1 MSRQGHKETERIKRV
16 MAKMEINIMKT
27 ASFSAIWTDKLEAE
41 IKRRSV
47 EPYPMEF
54 HYGSDDFES
63 FKAAVAQGI
72 DSHLEAIFFE
82 QGNGM
87 SGRLKFTVSADT
99 LHVLIRRLMES
110 GEENAESLASGIC
123 STLEIELI

>member
-16 MAKMEINIMKT
+16 MAKMEINIMKI
-27 ASFSAIWTDKLEAE
+27 ASFSAMWTNKLEAE

-47 EPYPMEF
+47 EPYPLEF
-54 HYGSDDFES
+54 HHGTDDFES